1 MRAATP
7 HPRQPGRILAPPAL
21 LLLAVTL
28 PSNPAHAGDRAPD
41 VPPSAAPLAGDMS
54 ADLQLSLEDLL
65 NIKIVTAGA
74 EEERALASANIY
86 VVTRAE
92 IERHGYRSLV
102 EVLANVPGLYVIDDL
117 VTPSLAVRGISGGL
131 GAGTRIVRMMIDGV
145 QVNFRPDLTA
155 FLGPEYIPME
165 AVERVEIAKG
175 PLSALY
181 GANAFLATVNIIT
194 RSPDTGIAAEVAAR
208 SSWTRF
214 AASPGTSGLVT
225 YKEGRTSFLSAFTL
239 DRVDRSGFELEQ
251 TFPGQDNTPQIFG
264 TRSVNDVARPEGIFL
279 SLQTDSD
286 RLGSFSL
293 AGGLQQM
300 DAIGEFQINS
310 LLTHRH
316 RLAIQNLWSHA
327 RWERPWS
334 SSGSVA
340 VMLGAAQGG
349 PTHETSLYLTE
360 SRSSM
365 YVPNFSYRALS
376 GGAYGEWAPLRR
388 LSLRLGFDGDLDREH
403 VLYYTQVFN
412 VPVGAYQPDD
422 RVDLA
427 IGPEDR
433 RSELLTDLGVY
444 LQAASTPFPYRA
456 PGLRLTG
463 NVRLDHIT
471 QGDIQFPLQMS
482 WRLAAAYR
490 IFPSLYAKIVGGRA
504 FQTPSG
510 VLTFARPGF
519 GSVGNIVGNAT
530 IAGTQ
535 ALRPQ
540 TVDSVEIGASGRLLG
555 LFLLEGGVFFQ
566 RVQDR
571 IEFVR
576 YGANYR
582 ATNQGSVAAAG
593 AEGTVRFSYRRFSS
607 YFGGC
612 LQRTIADGS
621 FVSQPPASYPNAF
634 GQLGADLAVPELH
647 FHANGELRLV
657 STRGASQG
665 NISLN
670 NGQFYTLPAYSLLNL
685 TVSSVGLPLLG
696 QNTETR
702 LLFGVR
708 NLLDI
713 RFSEPGHAGFDIPTL
728 GRVFVMELRQRF

>member
-1 MRAATP
+1 VA
-7 HPRQPGRILAPPAL
+7 
-21 LLLAVTL
+21 
-28 PSNPAHAGDRAPD
+28 
-41 VPPSAAPLAGDMS
+41 
-54 ADLQLSLEDLL
+54 ADLQLSLEELL
-65 NIKIVTAGA
+65 NIKMVTAGA
-74 EEERALASANIY
+74 KEERALASANIF

-131 GAGTRIVRMMIDGV
+131 GAGTRIVRMMIDGA

-165 AVERVEIAKG
+165 AVERIEIAKG

-181 GANAFLATVNIIT
+181 GANAFLATINVIT
-194 RSPDTGIAAEVAAR
+194 RSPRPGLVAEVAAR

-214 AASPGTSGLVT
+214 ASSPGTSGLVA

-251 TFPGQDNTPQIFG
+251 TFRAQDNTPQIFG
-264 TRSVNDVARPEGIFL
+264 TRSANDLARPQGIFL
-279 SLQTDSD
+279 SLQTGSD
-286 RLGSFSL
+286 RLGSLSVV
-293 AGGLQQM
+293 GGLQQM
-300 DAIGEFQINS
+300 DAVGEFQVNS
-310 LLTHRH
+310 LLTHRN
-316 RLAIQNLWSHA
+316 RLAIQNVWGSA

-334 SSGSVA
+334 ATGNVA

-365 YVPNFSYRALS
+365 YVPNYSYRALN
-376 GGAYGEWAPLRR
+376 GGAYGEWTPGQR
-388 LSLRLGFDGDLDREH
+388 LSLRAGFDGELDDEH
-403 VLYYTQVFN
+403 VLHYTQVFN
-412 VPVGAYQPDD
+412 VPVGVYQADD

-427 IGPEDR
+427 IGPGDR
-433 RSELLTDLGVY
+433 RRELMTDVGVY
-444 LQAASTPFPYRA
+444 LQASSTPFPYRV

-463 NVRLDHIT
+463 NVRLDYIT
-471 QGDIQFPLQMS
+471 QGDIDFPLQTS

-490 IFPSLYAKIVGGRA
+490 LSPSLYAKIIGGRA

-530 IAGTQ
+530 IAGLP

-540 TVDSVEIGASGRLLG
+540 TVDSVEVSASGTLRG
-555 LFLLEGGVFFQ
+555 AFLLEGGIFFQ

-593 AEGTVRFSYRRFSS
+593 VEGMLRFSYRRFSS

-612 LQRTIADGS
+612 LQRTIQNGS
-621 FVSQPPASYPNAF
+621 FVDEPPASYPNAF
-634 GQLGADLAVPELH
+634 GQLGADLAAPELRLR
-647 FHANGELRLV
+647 ASGELRLV
-657 STRGASQG
+657 STRRASQG
-665 NISLN
+665 NMSLN
-670 NGQFYTLPAYSLLNL
+670 NGQSYTLPAYSSLNL
-685 TVSSVGLPLLG
+685 TVSSVGLHLLG
-696 QNTETR
+696 QSTETR
-702 LLFGVR
+702 LLIGVR

-713 RFSEPGHAGFDIPTL
+713 RFSEPGYAGFDIPTL
-728 GRVFVMELRQRF
+728 GRVFVMELRQLF